1 LVYRR
6 ETCPPWKGVTW
17 GSLWMGRFHSKLFSI
32 MSNFYVVFLYL
43 SCFNMG
49 LPVTYSFS
57 FYHALQKKFTGS
69 IKERLC
75 ISFRYSS
82 WFFSV
87 VDIFPPCHLTF
98 HDHILITL
106 VEIFMIFLVPFGF
119 IFSWMFSFWVNHLK
133 I

>member
-1 LVYRR
+1 
-6 ETCPPWKGVTW
+6 
-17 GSLWMGRFHSKLFSI
+17 
-32 MSNFYVVFLYL
+32 
-43 SCFNMG
+43 MG

-106 VEIFMIFLVPFGF
+106 VEIFMIFFFVPLWFYIQLNVFLLSEPSKDLGF
-119 IFSWMFSFWVNHLK
+119 AMWVRSLTQMLLSMDIYVQASNSTAVLK
-133 I
+133 VMLCSLA